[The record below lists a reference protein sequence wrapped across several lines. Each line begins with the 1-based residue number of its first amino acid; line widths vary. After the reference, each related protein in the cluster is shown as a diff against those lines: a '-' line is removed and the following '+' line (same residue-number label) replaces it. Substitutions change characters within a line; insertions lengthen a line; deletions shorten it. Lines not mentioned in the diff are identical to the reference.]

1 MMVRQA
7 EIKINLDARCSRC
20 GAKGAAQ
27 NGLCLTCTGDDIVK
41 KLRKEG
47 NMSEVKENPSAKLLR
62 TETRN
67 LPCKLTDAE
76 LRDKADQLATTVQ
89 AIEGEKGRQD
99 SVKAELKATM
109 TELESRQSRLAQ
121 VVSRREEYRDVKVI
135 IEWHENDIVQEA
147 REDTGQIIQT
157 RPARDTERQEKM
169 ELN

>member
-1 MMVRQA
+1 
-7 EIKINLDARCSRC
+7 
-20 GAKGAAQ
+20 
-27 NGLCLTCTGDDIVK
+27 
-41 KLRKEG
+41 
-47 NMSEVKENPSAKLLR
+47 MSEVKENPSAKLLR

-157 RPARDTERQEKM
+157 RPARDTERQKKM